1 LDILNLWFWLPKALV
16 CNEEEHGID
25 TYKYWFSKVGL
36 WDLLSCIKGEFLPH
50 DWDWKPWPENHA
62 RAKKKGRIMGKYVL
76 PIIQVVADTEH
87 HANHLGL
94 KHWGCLDPCDFC
106 PADSRKGSRM
116 PWSDFGDSSL
126 WMALC
131 VTLLQWMANPTQHP
145 LWENYILLGITIFCI
160 CFDELHVMALGVLQY
175 FMGSVIWTLVHESG
189 LPGNFG
195 ARADHVYN
203 LLCDAY
209 KEQGTARREKIDRAE
224 FMAVF
229 GRQTGPKPGE
239 YPELSSKAARTRHT
253 VPALL
258 RVCEVLHRTQALTK
272 PEHVKRLECLR
283 NLVRWYAILESSG
296 HVLSPDRAEEIIK
309 VTDAFLRG
317 QNEIAMIYWDMKV
330 KLFKVT
336 FKSHLLW
343 HMARQCKYC
352 NPRHAW
358 AYRDESFV
366 GSVAKV
372 VKSVACGGGAWACSD
387 AFAKKWRRLMWFRLR
402 RRQGAVFA

>member
-1 LDILNLWFWLPKALV
+1 MRCVHNWQQVAIPGRIHGDGVPYGKGKLASVCVYNVSSPLGTGETLDILNLWFWLPKALV

-145 LWENYILLGITIFCI
+145 LWENYLLLGT
-160 CFDELHVMALGVLQY
+160 
-175 FMGSVIWTLVHESG
+175 GSTHTRSG
-189 LPGNFG
+189 
-195 ARADHVYN
+195 
-203 LLCDAY
+203 
-209 KEQGTARREKIDRAE
+209 
-224 FMAVF
+224 
-229 GRQTGPKPGE
+229 
-239 YPELSSKAARTRHT
+239 AA
-253 VPALL
+253 
-258 RVCEVLHRTQALTK
+258 Q
-272 PEHVKRLECLR
+272 
-283 NLVRWYAILESSG
+283 
-296 HVLSPDRAEEIIK
+296 
-309 VTDAFLRG
+309 
-317 QNEIAMIYWDMKV
+317 
-330 KLFKVT
+330 
-336 FKSHLLW
+336 
-343 HMARQCKYC
+343 
-352 NPRHAW
+352 
-358 AYRDESFV
+358 
-366 GSVAKV
+366 
-372 VKSVACGGGAWACSD
+372 
-387 AFAKKWRRLMWFRLR
+387 
-402 RRQGAVFA
+402 